1 MHRVIVGQY
10 ITLDGVTQDPAGLK
24 EIPQGGWV
32 FRYAPGAVKHD
43 SDNFRLGKVL
53 DRGAL
58 LVGRGTWQFLSRIW
72 RSPPTTDIAVK
83 MDRVPKLVASNS
95 LKQVSEWNNSML
107 LERDLVDAVRQR
119 KTAQDLIVFGSGSIV
134 QALMQHDLIDEYRL
148 SIVPV
153 VLGEGRRLFRDANA
167 PVALQLEN
175 VEQVGEA
182 LLVTYRRAHEKQ
194 Q

>member
-119 KTAQDLIVFGSGSIV
+119 KTAQDL
-134 QALMQHDLIDEYRL
+134 MQHDLIDEYRL